1 MHPAHQLRVILIS
14 QFVNQAFTTLALG
27 RIYGQKLDI
36 FRPNVV
42 ISANQSV
49 SMGRRKTNRRVT
61 GALATGR
68 IGQEH
73 AQHMA
78 KAKKKAAKKG
88 KGQDGAN
95 DASSAPDSA
104 AGTGSKLGALL
115 VPLFAFI
122 AAGGASYALSDKS
135 APEPMTVDPYAAAP
149 VSPSDWSP
157 PKPDKTVAIEPIL
170 VSLGQN
176 ERVLK
181 LGIALELADGSVQPD
196 TPQLRDAFTSYVR
209 AIGPDSIAEP
219 NFHSQLKRQLLHR
232 ARVTLGPDVVTDV
245 LITDFMMTR

>member
-1 MHPAHQLRVILIS
+1 
-14 QFVNQAFTTLALG
+14 
-27 RIYGQKLDI
+27 
-36 FRPNVV
+36 
-42 ISANQSV
+42 
-49 SMGRRKTNRRVT
+49 
-61 GALATGR
+61 
-68 IGQEH
+68 
-73 AQHMA
+73 MA

-88 KGQDGAN
+88 KGQDGADN
-95 DASSAPDSA
+95 ASSAPDGA
-104 AGTGSKLGALL
+104 ASSGSKLGALL
-115 VPLFAFI
+115 VPVIAFI
-122 AAGGASYALSDKS
+122 AAGGATFALSGNS
-135 APEPMTVDPYAAAP
+135 SPEPVSVDPYAAAP
-149 VSPSDWSP
+149 VGPSDWTP

-170 VSLGQN
+170 VSIGQN

-232 ARVTLGPDVVTDV
+232 ARVILGPDVVTDV